1 MLKPCFSK
9 FCYVFLY
16 LGGSGVLSFVQKK
29 IMTAEGKMFGKLFAK
44 MECLRQQLTFGARAR
59 NHKEE
64 CQISP
69 S

>member
-29 IMTAEGKMFGKLFAK
+29 SMTEEGKMFRKLFAK
-44 MECLRQQLTFGARAR
+44 MECLRLVSYTHLTLPTKR
-59 NHKEE
+59 
-64 CQISP
+64 IV
-69 S
+69 